1 MKNRLLLLCLMILV
15 SFWTNAQTNSEAIEL
30 IQAKSLEGKQGAQ
43 SYVKLKHD
51 VVFKQG
57 NMFLYCDSAF
67 QYPGT
72 NYVEA
77 FGRVRMVQG
86 DTLSMTCNQLQYDG
100 NTKNATARGNVVLI
114 DKQTVLNTE
123 VLQYNRNTSKVY
135 YTQGATIVDK
145 DTRLK
150 SVIGIYDTRT
160 KQFQF
165 KKQVIVENPLK
176 GFKLQSDTLLYS
188 SQTQLATFVGN
199 TKITTKDG
207 TVESD
212 HGSFHTVTNVMYFG
226 GRARVASGVNWIE
239 ADRIDY
245 DDMKQI
251 GVASGKVHIWNIKD
265 SIHIYGEKSW
275 YNGARGITYVYGDP
289 MMYQTEGK
297 DTLFLKSDTLY
308 YINDTLL
315 KVKQLKAFHQVRL
328 YRSSLQAVCDSLIYS
343 FSDSLITFYKNPIL
357 WNDDTQLTSDTIFIF
372 MSKSKIDRMEMHQNA
387 FMISIDSMRN
397 FNQVKGRNM
406 YAYFVNGDINKI
418 LVDGNAESIYHALEG
433 DKKLIGVN
441 RANAGSIQLLFFDKK
456 LKSVTYITNPE
467 AKFIPPQLVTTND
480 KKLKGFKW
488 EFSKRPKRRQFN
500 L

>member
-1 MKNRLLLLCLMILV
+1 V
-15 SFWTNAQTNSEAIEL
+15 NAQTNSEAIEL
-30 IQAKSLEGKQGAQ
+30 VQAKSLEGKQGNQ
-43 SYVKLKHD
+43 SYVKLKYD

-77 FGRVRMVQG
+77 LGRVRMVQG
-86 DTLSMTCNQLQYDG
+86 DTLNMTCHQLQYDG

-114 DKQTVLNTE
+114 DKQTVLNTD
-123 VLQYNRNTSKVY
+123 VLQYNRITSKVY
-135 YTQGATIVDK
+135 YTQGATIKDQ

-165 KKQVIVENPLK
+165 KKQVVVENPMK
-176 GFKLQSDTLLYS
+176 GFKLVSDTLLYS
-188 SQTQLATFVGN
+188 SQNQLATFVGN
-199 TKITTKDG
+199 TKITTNDG
-207 TVESD
+207 TIESD

-226 GRARVASGVNWIE
+226 GRARVANGVNWIE

-245 DDMKQI
+245 DDIKQI
-251 GVASGKVHIWNIKD
+251 GVASGKVHIWNMKD
-265 SIHIYGEKSW
+265 SIHIHGQKSW
-275 YNGARGITYVYGDP
+275 YNGPRGITYVYGDP
-289 MMYQTEGK
+289 IMYQTEGQ

-308 YINDTLL
+308 YVNDTIL
-315 KVKQLKAFHQVRL
+315 KVKQLKAYHHVRL
-328 YRSSLQAVCDSLIYS
+328 YRSTLQAVCDSLVYS
-343 FSDSLITFYKNPIL
+343 FSDSVITFYKNPIL
-357 WNDDTQLTSDTIFIF
+357 WNDQTQLTSDTVFIF
-372 MSKSKIDRMEMHQNA
+372 MQKNKIHRMEMHQNA
-387 FMISIDSMRN
+387 FMISVDSIRN

-406 YAYFVNGDINKI
+406 YAYFVNGDIHRI

-441 RANAGSIQLLFFDKK
+441 RANAGAIQLLFTDKK
-456 LKSVTYITNPE
+456 LKSVTYITNPD
-467 AKFIPPQLVTTND
+467 AKFIPPHLVTLND
-480 KKLKGFKW
+480 KKLKGFEW
-488 EFSKRPKRRQFN
+488 EYSKRPKRQQFN